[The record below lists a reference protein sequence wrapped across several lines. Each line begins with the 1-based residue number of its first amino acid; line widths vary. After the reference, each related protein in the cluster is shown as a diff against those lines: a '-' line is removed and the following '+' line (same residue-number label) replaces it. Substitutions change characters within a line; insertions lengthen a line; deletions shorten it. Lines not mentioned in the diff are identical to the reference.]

1 VADGALRGVRFGAA
15 LAALVDDTL
24 RSAAAALPDEP
35 WAIVALGSY
44 ARGELC
50 PGSDIDVMLLHG
62 GGRRATVAD
71 AAGTLWYPLWDA
83 GFVLGQSV
91 RTVKEALTVADD
103 DLDALTALL
112 DVRVVAGDAAL
123 VDELTA
129 QVHRLAHKRRDRV
142 ITALAGASGLRQVRP
157 GPVAEMLEPNLKDGG
172 GGLRDLHALDWA
184 GWGLASS
191 PGGTAALVAQGHLH
205 ERDRVRLATANDALL
220 DARVALHRVN
230 RGKSD
235 QLLLQDQDAVAALVD
250 AADADALVRGIGEAA
265 RAVVWITTEVW
276 ARLTEPDRPRVS
288 FPTGAVVDAASVL
301 EMGARAAE
309 MRQPFDRDAL
319 EQIGTLRDPEWTPA
333 ARDAFVALL
342 GAGRG
347 AIPVFEA
354 LDHEGVLVALFPE
367 WAQVR
372 ARPQR
377 NAYHRFTVDRHS
389 LEAVA
394 EAAAL
399 LDPDDPA
406 GEGFDG
412 EVARRAPRAALLL
425 SALLHDI
432 AKGKPGD
439 HSVLGVGV
447 ARDFAARIGIDQE
460 ATDLIAWAVEHHL
473 LLADTATRRDLSDEY
488 TVANYARIVGDVA
501 ANDLL
506 YALTIADSRA
516 TGPSAWSMGKA
527 ALVREL
533 YGKAD
538 TLLAGGVLGSAVADE
553 RRASLVAKVGA
564 DANTFLDAMPPGY
577 VTAFPV
583 DQLARHRELL
593 AASDRTG
600 TLVEWETLADDRLR
614 CTVVAPD
621 RTGLLALV
629 AGTLA
634 LAGFDIASATGYTHH
649 DGIALEVYTGV
660 DRFGRL
666 AGEPARAEFLTSL
679 EAALRGELALDDAL
693 RDRSRR
699 YRAKRPGFGDRDV
712 QVVLDTEASA
722 FATVV
727 EVYAPDDVGLL
738 ARVASVFVD
747 LGVDVSQAIV
757 QTRGDRVVD
766 VFYVRSRD
774 GSLESDRH
782 GLDRLRATL
791 LSRLT
796 SQVTL
801 D

>member
-1 VADGALRGVRFGAA
+1 MV
-15 LAALVDDTL
+15 
-24 RSAAAALPDEP
+24 
-35 WAIVALGSY
+35 VALGSY

-50 PGSDIDVMLLHG
+50 PGSDVDVMLLHG
-62 GGRRATVAD
+62 GARRTGVPD
-71 AAGTLWYPLWDA
+71 VAGTLWYPLWDA

-91 RTVKEALTVADD
+91 RTVKEALAVAED

-112 DVRVVAGDAAL
+112 DVRVVSGDGSLAEELMLRVRQLAG
-123 VDELTA
+123 
-129 QVHRLAHKRRDRV
+129 KRRDKLV
-142 ITALAGASGLRQVRP
+142 TVLAGASALRLVRP

-184 GWGLASS
+184 GWALA
-191 PGGTAALVAQGHLH
+191 PERGRAAALVAEGLLH
-205 ERDRVRLATANDALL
+205 ERDRNRLVRANEVLL

-250 AADADALVRGIGEAA
+250 AADADTLVRGIGEAA
-265 RAVVWITTEVW
+265 RAVVWITTDLW
-276 ARLTEPDRPRVS
+276 ARLTEPTQTRIV
-288 FPTGAVVDAASVL
+288 FPADLPVDAASVL
-301 EMGARAAE
+301 QVASSAAT
-309 MRQPFDRDAL
+309 RRLPFSREAL
-319 EQIGTLRDPEWTPA
+319 ERIGTLRDPEWTPA
-333 ARDAFVALL
+333 ARDAFLALL

-354 LDHEGVLVALFPE
+354 LDHEGVLEQLFPE
-367 WAQVR
+367 WGQVR

-399 LDPDDPA
+399 LDPSDPL

-412 EVARRAPRAALLL
+412 DIARRAPRDALLL
-425 SALLHDI
+425 AALLHDI

-439 HSVLGVGV
+439 HSVLGVDV
-447 ARDFAARIGIDQE
+447 ARDFARRIGVDDDTAE
-460 ATDLIAWAVEHHL
+460 MVAWAVEHHL

-488 TVANYARIVGDVA
+488 TVANYARVAHDVA
-501 ANDLL
+501 RNDLL
-506 YALTIADSRA
+506 YALTISDSRA
-516 TGPSAWSMGKA
+516 TGPAAWSLGKA

-533 YGKAD
+533 HGKAD
-538 TLLAGGVLGSAVADE
+538 TLLAGGVLGSAVAEE
-553 RRASLVAKVGA
+553 RRAALEAKLGSA
-564 DANTFLDAMPPGY
+564 ANAFLDAMPPGY

-583 DQLARHRELL
+583 EQIVRHRELL
-593 AASDRTG
+593 AVGDRTSP
-600 TLVEWETLADDRLR
+600 TVEWESLDDDRLR

-621 RTGLLALV
+621 RTGLLAIV

-634 LAGFDIASATGYTHH
+634 LAGFDIASATGYTHR

-666 AGEPARAEFLTSL
+666 GGEAARAAFLVDL
-679 EAALRGELALDDAL
+679 EAALRGDLALDDAL

-699 YRAKRPGFGDRDV
+699 YRPRGGGGGDRDV
-712 QVVLDTEASA
+712 RVVLDKEASA

-738 ARVASVFVD
+738 ARVASVFAD
-747 LGVDVSQAIV
+747 LGVDVRQAIV
-757 QTRGDRVVD
+757 QTMGDRVVD
-766 VFYVRSRD
+766 VFYVRSPD

-791 LSRLT
+791 VSRLT
-796 SQVTL
+796 TQVTL

>member
-1 VADGALRGVRFGAA
+1 MRFGTA
-15 LAALVDDTL
+15 LAALVDDAL
-24 RSAAAALPDEP
+24 LASASALPAEP

-44 ARGELC
+44 ARRELC
-50 PGSDIDVMLLHG
+50 PGSDVDVMLLHG
-62 GGRRATVAD
+62 GGRRGTAAD
-71 AAGTLWYPLWDA
+71 AAGNLWYPLWDA

-112 DVRVVAGDAAL
+112 DVRVVVGDTAL
-123 VDELTA
+123 VDDLTT

-142 ITALAGASGLRQVRP
+142 ITALAGASALRQVRP

-184 GWGLASS
+184 GWVVAST

-205 ERDRVRLATANDALL
+205 DRDRVRLAAANDALL

-250 AADADALVRGIGEAA
+250 AADADVLVRGIGEAA
-265 RAVVWITTEVW
+265 RAVVWIATELW
-276 ARLTEPDRPRVS
+276 ANLTEPDRPRVS
-288 FPTGAVVDAASVL
+288 FPAGAVVDAASVL
-301 EMGARAAE
+301 EVGARAAALQ
-309 MRQPFDRDAL
+309 QPLDRDAL
-319 EQIGTLRDPEWTPA
+319 ERIGTLRDPVWTPA

-354 LDHEGVLVALFPE
+354 LDHEDVLVALFPE

-412 EVARRAPRAALLL
+412 DVARRAPRAALLL

-447 ARDFAARIGIDQE
+447 AREFAARIGIDQE

-488 TVANYARIVGDVA
+488 TVANYARVVGDVA

-506 YALTIADSRA
+506 YALTLADSRA

-553 RRASLVAKVGA
+553 RRSALTDRVGA
-564 DANTFLDAMPPGY
+564 DAHTFLDAMPPGY

-583 DQLARHRELL
+583 EQLARHRELL
-593 AASDRTG
+593 AASDPRGGRTDL
-600 TLVEWETLADDRLR
+600 LVEWETLADDRLR

-634 LAGFDIASATGYTHH
+634 LAGFDIASATGYTHR
-649 DGIALEVYTGV
+649 DGLALEVYTGV
-660 DRFGRL
+660 DRYGRL
-666 AGEPARAEFLTSL
+666 DGEAARAEFLTSL
-679 EAALRGELALDDAL
+679 EAALSGELALDDAL

-699 YRAKRPGFGDRDV
+699 YRSRGPRVADRDV

-757 QTRGDRVVD
+757 QTMGDRVVD

-791 LSRLT
+791 VARLT

>member
-1 VADGALRGVRFGAA
+1 
-15 LAALVDDTL
+15 
-24 RSAAAALPDEP
+24 
-35 WAIVALGSY
+35 
-44 ARGELC
+44 
-50 PGSDIDVMLLHG
+50 MLLHG
-62 GGRRATVAD
+62 GGRRPTVTD
-71 AAGTLWYPLWDA
+71 SAGSLWYPLWDA

-91 RTVKEALTVADD
+91 RTVQEALTVADD
-103 DLDALTALL
+103 DLQALTALL
-112 DVRVVAGDAAL
+112 EVRVVAGDIAL
-123 VDELTA
+123 VDDLTTRVR
-129 QVHRLAHKRRDRV
+129 QLAGKRRDR
-142 ITALAGASGLRQVRP
+142 IIAALAAAAGLRQVRP
-157 GPVAEMLEPNLKDGG
+157 GPVAEMLEPNLKEGG
-172 GGLRDLHALDWA
+172 GGLRDLQSLGWA
-184 GWGLASS
+184 GWALGPSRGGL
-191 PGGTAALVAQGHLH
+191 AALVAEGHLH
-205 ERDRVRLATANDALL
+205 ERDVNRLAAAQAVLL
-220 DARVALHRVN
+220 DTRVGLHRVN

-235 QLLLQDQDAVAALVD
+235 QLLLQDQDAVANLVGAD
-250 AADADALVRGIGEAA
+250 DADALVRGLGAAA
-265 RAVVWITTEVW
+265 RSVVRIASDLWI
-276 ARLTEPDRPRVS
+276 RLTEPKLARVA
-288 FPTGAVVDAASVL
+288 FPGDVAVDATSVL
-301 EMGARAAE
+301 QVAARAAQE
-309 MRQPFDRDAL
+309 QLPFERETLDR
-319 EQIGTLRDPEWTPA
+319 IGTLTDPVWTPD

-342 GAGRG
+342 AAGRG

-399 LDPDDPA
+399 LDPSDPM

-412 EVARRAPRAALLL
+412 EVARRAPRDGLLL
-425 SALLHDI
+425 AALLHDI

-439 HSVLGVGV
+439 HSVLGVSM
-447 ARDFAARIGIDQE
+447 AREFGARIGLDTESID
-460 ATDLIAWAVEHHL
+460 LVAWAVEHHL

-488 TVANYARIVGDVA
+488 TVANYARVVGDVA
-501 ANDLL
+501 RNDLL

-527 ALVREL
+527 ALIREL
-533 YGKAD
+533 FGKAD
-538 TLLAGGVLGSAVADE
+538 TLLAGGVLGSAIADE
-553 RRASLVAKVGA
+553 RRAALAATVGPEA
-564 DANTFLDAMPPGY
+564 TAFLDAMPPAY

-583 DQLARHRELL
+583 EQLARHRELVT
-593 AASDRTG
+593 AIDRAST
-600 TLVEWETLADDRLR
+600 TVEWETLDDGRLR

-634 LAGFDIASATGYTHH
+634 LAGFDIAAATGYTHH
-649 DGIALEVYTGV
+649 DGLALEVYTGV

-666 AGEPARAEFLTSL
+666 AGDAARAEFLVSL

-699 YRAKRPGFGDRDV
+699 YRPRGPIPVDRDV
-712 QVVLDTEASA
+712 QVVLDTDASA

-757 QTRGDRVVD
+757 QTMGDRVVD

-774 GSLESDRH
+774 GSLESDPD
-782 GLDRLRATL
+782 GLERLRATL
-791 LSRLT
+791 VARLT
-796 SQVTL
+796 TQVTL

>member
-1 VADGALRGVRFGAA
+1 M
-15 LAALVDDTL
+15 
-24 RSAAAALPDEP
+24 PDEP
-35 WAIVALGSY
+35 WAIVALGSL

-50 PGSDIDVMLLHG
+50 PGSDLDVMLLHG
-62 GGRRATVAD
+62 GGRRTTVVD

-91 RTVKEALTVADD
+91 RTVKEAITVADD
-103 DLDALTALL
+103 DLDAFTALL
-112 DVRVVAGDAAL
+112 DVRVVAGDPLL
-123 VDELTA
+123 VDELTR
-129 QVHRLAHKRRDRV
+129 QVHRLANKRRDRV
-142 ITALAGASGLRQVRP
+142 IAALAGASGLRQIRP

-172 GGLRDLHALDWA
+172 GGLRDLHALAWA
-184 GWGLASS
+184 GWVLAPA

-205 ERDRVRLATANDALL
+205 ERDRARLAAANDALL

-250 AADADALVRGIGEAA
+250 AADADVLVRGIGEAA
-265 RAVVWITTEVW
+265 RAVVWIATELW
-276 ARLTEPDRPRVS
+276 MRLTEPDRARVS
-288 FPTGAVVDAASVL
+288 FPAGAVVDAASVL
-301 EMGARAAE
+301 AVGALAATL
-309 MRQPFDRDAL
+309 RQPFDREAL
-319 EQIGTLRDPEWTPA
+319 EQISTLHDPEWTPA
-333 ARDAFVALL
+333 ALDAFVALL

-354 LDHEGVLVALFPE
+354 FDHEGVLVTLFPE

-377 NAYHRFTVDRHS
+377 NAYHRYTVDRHS

-447 ARDFAARIGIDQE
+447 ARAFGARIGLDQE
-460 ATDLIAWAVEHHL
+460 STDLIAWAVEHHL

-488 TVANYARIVGDVA
+488 TVANYARVVGDVA

-506 YALTIADSRA
+506 YALTIADSLA

-538 TLLAGGVLGSAVADE
+538 TLFAGGVLGSAVADE
-553 RRASLVAKVGA
+553 RRAELAARVGPEA
-564 DANTFLDAMPPGY
+564 TAFLDAMPPGY
-577 VTAFPV
+577 VTAFAV
-583 DQLARHRELL
+583 EQLARHRELL
-593 AASDRTG
+593 ASAARDRVT
-600 TLVEWETLADDRLR
+600 VEWETLADDRLR
-614 CTVVAPD
+614 VTVVAPD

-634 LAGFDIASATGYTHH
+634 LAGFDIASATGYTHRE
-649 DGIALEVYTGV
+649 GLALEVYTGV

-666 AGEPARAEFLTSL
+666 AGAPARAEFLTSL
-679 EAALRGELALDDAL
+679 EAALRGEVDLDDAL

-699 YRAKRPGFGDRDV
+699 YRPRSTGVADRDV

-747 LGVDVSQAIV
+747 LGIDVSQAIV

-774 GSLESDRH
+774 GSFESDRH

-791 LSRLT
+791 VSRLT

>member
-1 VADGALRGVRFGAA
+1 LFGAA
-15 LAALVDDTL
+15 LSALVDDAL
-24 RSAAAALPDEP
+24 IAASASLPDER
-35 WAIVALGSY
+35 WAVVALGSY
-44 ARGELC
+44 ARRELC

-62 GGRRATVAD
+62 GGRRTTVPA
-71 AAGTLWYPLWDA
+71 AAGKLWYPLWDA
-83 GFVLGQSV
+83 AFVLGQSV
-91 RTVKEALTVADD
+91 RTVKEALTIADD

-112 DVRVVAGDAAL
+112 DVRVVIGDVIL
-123 VDELTA
+123 VDELTDKVR
-129 QVHRLAHKRRDRV
+129 QLAGRRRDRIV
-142 ITALAGASGLRQVRP
+142 TALAAASGLRQVRP

-172 GGLRDLHALDWA
+172 GGLRDLQSLDWA
-184 GWGLASS
+184 GWALAPSS
-191 PGGTAALVAQGHLH
+191 GGRAALVAAGLLH
-205 ERDRVRLATANDALL
+205 ERDLIRLDAAHAVLL
-220 DARVALHRVN
+220 DTRVGLHRVN

-235 QLLLQDQDAVAALVD
+235 QLCLQDQDAVAALVG
-250 AADADALVRGIGEAA
+250 AADADALVRGLGEAA
-265 RAVVWITTEVW
+265 RAVVWIAGDMWIRV
-276 ARLTEPDRPRVS
+276 TEPTQARVA
-288 FPTGAVVDAASVL
+288 FAPDAVVDAASVL
-301 EMGARAAE
+301 QVAARAA
-309 MRQPFDRDAL
+309 QQQLPFERETLDR
-319 EQIGTLRDPEWTPA
+319 IGTLTDPVWTPEA
-333 ARDAFVALL
+333 LDAFVALL
-342 GAGRG
+342 AAGRG

-399 LDPDDPA
+399 LDPSDPS

-412 EVARRAPRAALLL
+412 EVARRAPRTALLL
-425 SALLHDI
+425 AALLHDI

-439 HSVLGVGV
+439 HSVLGVSV
-447 ARDFAARIGIDQE
+447 ARDFGARIGLDPELTEIV
-460 ATDLIAWAVEHHL
+460 AWAVEHHL

-488 TVANYARIVGDVA
+488 TVANYARVVHDVGR
-501 ANDLL
+501 NDLL

-533 YGKAD
+533 FGKTD

-553 RRASLVAKVGA
+553 RRAALVAEVGP
-564 DANTFLDAMPPGY
+564 DAIAFLDAMPPAY

-583 DQLARHRELL
+583 EQLAWHRELL
-593 AASDRTG
+593 TSPDRAST
-600 TLVEWETLADDRLR
+600 TVEWETLDDGRLR

-621 RTGLLALV
+621 RTGLLSLV

-634 LAGFDIASATGYTHH
+634 LAGFDIAAATGHTHR
-649 DGIALEVYTGV
+649 DGLALEVYTGV

-666 AGEPARAEFLTSL
+666 AGEAARAEFLVSL

-693 RDRSRR
+693 RDRSLR
-699 YRAKRPGFGDRDV
+699 YRPRGPIPVDRDV
-712 QVVLDTEASA
+712 QVVLDSEASA

-757 QTRGDRVVD
+757 QTMGDRVVD

-774 GSLESDRH
+774 GSLESEPD
-782 GLDRLRATL
+782 GLEHLRATL
-791 LSRLT
+791 VTQLT
-796 SQVTL
+796 SQVTHG
-801 D
+801 

>member
-1 VADGALRGVRFGAA
+1 LHAA
-15 LAALVDDTL
+15 
-24 RSAAAALPDEP
+24 SSALPDEP

-44 ARGELC
+44 ARRELC
-50 PGSDIDVMLLHG
+50 PGSDLDLMLLHG
-62 GGRRATVAD
+62 GGRRATVVD
-71 AAGTLWYPLWDA
+71 AAGSLWYPLWDA

-91 RTVKEALTVADD
+91 RTAKEALTVADD

-112 DVRVVAGDAAL
+112 DVRVVAGDARL
-123 VDELTA
+123 VDDLTA
-129 QVHRLAHKRRDRV
+129 QVHRLARKRRDRV
-142 ITALAGASGLRQVRP
+142 ITALAGASALRQVRP

-172 GGLRDLHALDWA
+172 GGLRDLHALGWA
-184 GWGLASS
+184 GWALAPS

-205 ERDRVRLATANDALL
+205 ERDRIRLAAANDALL

-235 QLLLQDQDAVAALVD
+235 QLLLQDQDAVASLVG
-250 AADADALVRGIGEAA
+250 ATDADELVRGIGEAA
-265 RAVVWITTEVW
+265 RSVVWIATDLWTC
-276 ARLTEPDRPRVS
+276 LTEPDRPRVS
-288 FPTGAVVDAASVL
+288 FPAGGVVDAASVL
-301 EMGARAAE
+301 EVGARAAE
-309 MRQPFDRDAL
+309 LRRPFDRDAL
-319 EQIGTLRDPEWTPA
+319 EQIGTLHDPEWTPA

-342 GAGRG
+342 RAGRG

-354 LDHEGVLVALFPE
+354 FDHEGVLVTLFPE

-412 EVARRAPRAALLL
+412 EVARRVPRAALLL

-432 AKGKPGD
+432 AKGKTGD

-447 ARDFAARIGIDQE
+447 ARAFGKRIGLDQE
-460 ATDLIAWAVEHHL
+460 STDLIAWAVEHHL

-488 TVANYARIVGDVA
+488 TVANYARVVGSVT

-506 YALTIADSRA
+506 YALTIADSLA

-553 RRASLVAKVGA
+553 RRAELEAKVGPEA
-564 DANTFLDAMPPGY
+564 TAFLDAMPPGY
-577 VTAFPV
+577 VTAFAV

-593 AASDRTG
+593 AASDRDRAT
-600 TLVEWETLADDRLR
+600 VEWETLADDRLR

-634 LAGFDIASATGYTHH
+634 LVGFDIASATGYTHH
-649 DGIALEVYTGV
+649 DGMALEVYTGV

-666 AGEPARAEFLTSL
+666 ASEAARAEFLTSL
-679 EAALRGELALDDAL
+679 EAARRGELDLDDAL

-699 YRAKRPGFGDRDV
+699 YRTRARGPGLTDRDV

-774 GSLESDRH
+774 GSFESDRH

-791 LSRLT
+791 VSRLT

>member
-1 VADGALRGVRFGAA
+1 VG
-15 LAALVDDTL
+15 
-24 RSAAAALPDEP
+24 LPDER

-44 ARGELC
+44 ARRELC

-62 GGRRATVAD
+62 GRRRRSTVAIAD
-71 AAGTLWYPLWDA
+71 AIGSLWYPLWDA
-83 GFVLGQSV
+83 AFVLGQSV
-91 RTVKEALTVADD
+91 RTVKEALEIAAD

-129 QVHRLAHKRRDRV
+129 RVRELAGKRRTPIV
-142 ITALAGASGLRQVRP
+142 AALAAAAALRQLRP
-157 GPVAEMLEPNLKDGG
+157 GPVAEMLEPNLKDGS
-172 GGLRDLHALDWA
+172 GGLRDLQSLDWA
-184 GWGLASS
+184 GWALAPSRGGL
-191 PGGTAALVAQGHLH
+191 AALVAEGHLH
-205 ERDRVRLATANDALL
+205 ERDRARLAAAHAVLL
-220 DARVALHRVN
+220 DTRVALHRVN

-235 QLLLQDQDAVAALVD
+235 QLSLQDQDAVAALVG
-250 AADADALVRGIGEAA
+250 AADADVLVRGLGEAA
-265 RAVVWITTEVW
+265 RAVAWITGDLWLRVTDPTR
-276 ARLTEPDRPRVS
+276 ARVALPDDV
-288 FPTGAVVDAASVL
+288 VVDAAAVL
-301 EMGARAAE
+301 HVAARAAQQQLPLE
-309 MRQPFDRDAL
+309 RETLDR
-319 EQIGTLRDPEWTPA
+319 IGTLTDPVWDPE

-342 GAGRG
+342 ASGRG

-377 NAYHRFTVDRHS
+377 NAYHRFTVDRHT

-399 LDPDDPA
+399 LDPADPL

-412 EVARRAPRAALLL
+412 DVARRAPQSALLL
-425 SALLHDI
+425 STLLHDI

-439 HSVLGVGV
+439 HSVLGVAM
-447 ARDFAARIGIDQE
+447 ARDFAARIGLDAA
-460 ATDLIAWAVEHHL
+460 ATELVAWAVEHHL

-488 TVANYARIVGDVA
+488 TVANYARVVHDTA
-501 ANDLL
+501 HNDLL

-516 TGPSAWSMGKA
+516 TGPSAWTMGKA
-527 ALVREL
+527 ALLREL
-533 YGKAD
+533 YSKAD
-538 TLLAGGVLGSAVADE
+538 DLLAGGVLGSAVADE
-553 RRASLVAKVGA
+553 RRTALAAAVGPSAS
-564 DANTFLDAMPPGY
+564 DFLDAMPAGY

-583 DQLARHRELL
+583 EQLARHRELL
-593 AASDRTG
+593 ATSGRAG
-600 TLVEWETLADDRLR
+600 TTVEWDTLADGRLR

-634 LAGFDIASATGYTHH
+634 LAGFDIASAAGYTHR
-649 DGIALEVYTGV
+649 DGLALEVYTGV

-666 AGEPARAEFLTSL
+666 ADEAARAEFRASL

-699 YRAKRPGFGDRDV
+699 YRPRGPGATDREV

-757 QTRGDRVVD
+757 QTMGDRVID

-774 GSLESDRH
+774 GSLESDPV
-782 GLDRLRATL
+782 GLERLRATL
-791 LSRLT
+791 VARLT
-796 SQVTL
+796 TQVTL
-801 D
+801 DT

>member
-1 VADGALRGVRFGAA
+1 LRGARFGAA
-15 LAALVDDTL
+15 LTALVDDAL
-24 RSAAAALPDEP
+24 RASTSALPDER
-35 WAIVALGSY
+35 WAVVALGSY
-44 ARGELC
+44 ARRQLC
-50 PGSDIDVMLLHG
+50 PGSDVDVMLLHG
-62 GGRRATVAD
+62 GGRQPAVPD
-71 AAGTLWYPLWDA
+71 AAGSLWYPLWDA

-91 RTVKEALTVADD
+91 RTVKDALTVADD

-112 DVRVVAGDAAL
+112 DVRVVTGDAAI
-123 VDELTA
+123 VDELTVRVR
-129 QVHRLAHKRRDRV
+129 QLAAKRRDRV
-142 ITALAGASGLRQVRP
+142 VDALAGAAALRQIRP

-172 GGLRDLHALDWA
+172 GGLRDLHALDWV
-184 GWGLASS
+184 GWVLEPEHGGL
-191 PGGTAALVAQGHLH
+191 AALVAHGLLQ
-205 ERDRVRLATANDALL
+205 ERDRARLVAANDVIL
-220 DARVALHRVN
+220 DARIALHRVN

-235 QLLLQDQDAVAALVD
+235 QLLLQDQDAVATLVHAD
-250 AADADALVRGIGEAA
+250 DADAAMRAIGAAA
-265 RAVVWITTEVW
+265 RAVVWITADLW
-276 ARLTEPDRPRVS
+276 ARLTDPAQERIA
-288 FPTGAVVDAASVL
+288 FPVDKPVDAASVL
-301 EMGARAAE
+301 HIAASAAAQ
-309 MRQPFDRDAL
+309 RLPFSRDAL
-319 EQIGTLRDPEWTPA
+319 ERIGTLREAVWTPA
-333 ARDAFVALL
+333 ARDAFVSLL
-342 GAGRG
+342 AGGRG

-354 LDHEGVLVALFPE
+354 LDHEGVLELLFPE
-367 WAQVR
+367 WGQVR

-399 LDPDDPA
+399 LDPVDPA

-412 EVARRAPRAALLL
+412 DVARRAPRDALLL
-425 SALLHDI
+425 AALLHDI

-439 HSVLGVGV
+439 HSVLGVDV
-447 ARDFAARIGIDQE
+447 ARDFATRIGVDE
-460 ATDLIAWAVEHHL
+460 VTSEMVGWAVEHHL

-488 TVANYARIVGDVA
+488 TVANYARVAGDVA
-501 ANDLL
+501 RNDLL

-516 TGPSAWSMGKA
+516 TGPAAWSMGKA

-533 YGKAD
+533 YTKAD

-553 RRASLVAKVGA
+553 RRAALEAKIGA
-564 DANTFLDAMPPGY
+564 AAGEFLDAMPPGY
-577 VTAFPV
+577 VSAFPV
-583 DQLARHRELL
+583 EQLVRHRELL
-593 AASDRTG
+593 GAADRT
-600 TLVEWETLADDRLR
+600 TPTVEWETLADGRLR
-614 CTVVAPD
+614 CTVVAAD
-621 RTGLLALV
+621 RTGLLATV

-634 LAGFDIASATGYTHH
+634 LAGFDIASATGYTHR
-649 DGIALEVYTGV
+649 DGIALEVYAGV
-660 DRFGRL
+660 DRFDRL
-666 AGEPARAEFLTSL
+666 DREAARDEFLANL
-679 EAALRGELALDDAL
+679 EAALRGELDLDDAL

-699 YRAKRPGFGDRDV
+699 YRPRGASGADRDV
-712 QVVLDTEASA
+712 QIVLDTEASA

-757 QTRGDRVVD
+757 QTMGDRVVD

-791 LSRLT
+791 VSRLT
-796 SQVTL
+796 TQVTL